1 GGNITGVNFVI
12 GELGAK
18 QLGLLREL
26 VPRATRMAVLV
37 NPASPTVVQFTRD
50 VGEAARAM
58 GLQIQV
64 LNAGT
69 SGEIT
74 AAFATLVSNRVEALF
89 VSSDLLFFTRRLQ
102 LATLATRHVI
112 PAIYNVRE
120 FVEAGGLMSYGTNLA
135 EAFRQVGVYAGR
147 ILKGAKPA
155 DLPVVQSTKFE
166 LVINLVTAGALGLTV
181 PPTLLARA
189 DEVIE

>member
-1 GGNITGVNFVI
+1 
-12 GELGAK
+12 
-18 QLGLLREL
+18 
-26 VPRATRMAVLV
+26 MAVLV
-37 NPASPTVVQFTRD
+37 NPASPTAVQYARE
-50 VGEAARAM
+50 VGEAARGM

-64 LNAGT
+64 LNAAT

-74 AAFATLVSNRVEALF
+74 AAFATLISNRVEALL
-89 VSSDLLFFTRRLQ
+89 VTGDLLFFTRRLQ
-102 LATLATRHVI
+102 LTTLAMRHAI
-112 PAIYNVRE
+112 PAIYIVRE
-120 FVEAGGLMSYGTNLA
+120 FVEIGGLMSYGTSVTD
-135 EAFRQVGVYAGR
+135 AFRQVGVYAGR

-181 PPTLLARA
+181 PPSLLARA